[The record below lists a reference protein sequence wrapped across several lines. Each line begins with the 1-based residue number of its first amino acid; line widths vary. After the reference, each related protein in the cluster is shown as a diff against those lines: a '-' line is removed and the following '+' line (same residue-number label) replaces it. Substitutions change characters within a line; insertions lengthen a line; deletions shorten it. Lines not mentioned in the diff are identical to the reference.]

1 MNERKRFGSWKEI
14 ATHLSVEPRTA
25 MRWEN
30 DRGLPVHRVPGGG
43 RAAVFAYADEIDT
56 WLHGQPA
63 AGLPGDA
70 PGQPDGVGAPNGIT
84 PAPVPE
90 AAPAIPQQESWRMS
104 RGAVVALVSS
114 LSVVIVVAL
123 VMVWRGGASRTA
135 QPERVMLVGSRLT
148 AFDASDRELWS
159 QTLPDLLP
167 QSRIGSWR
175 VGAER
180 ARLADLDGDGQRE
193 VLVAAH
199 MDAAPG
205 SSLSMRSEL
214 RCYSSKGQLLWQYEP
229 TRKLKFRERE
239 FEGPWYID
247 DMVIS
252 AEVPRK
258 IWLAVIHNTWW
269 PSFVVELDAAGHET
283 LRFVNSGTVLAL
295 LEVSTARG
303 AFLVAGGVNNEPYAA
318 IMAVL
323 DLKQPFAVSPQAPGS
338 KFECVEC
345 PAGSPA
351 AYFVLPRSE
360 LNVVEKFALNPV
372 ADVNRVGQQVVA
384 GVMELN
390 VAGVLG
396 IFEFSLEPEIKP
408 MRLTYSDSYWLR
420 HREHE
425 QAGDLKHSAE
435 QCPDRTQPKLV
446 RRWTPDSAW
455 TTVRVPPVP
464 PN

>member
-1 MNERKRFGSWKEI
+1 MNERKRLGSWKEI
-14 ATHLSVEPRTA
+14 AVHLHVETRTA
-25 MRWEN
+25 MRWEHE
-30 DRGLPVHRVPGGG
+30 RALPVHRVPGGG
-43 RAAVFAYADEIDT
+43 RAAVFAYADEIDA

-63 AGLPGDA
+63 ADLKEDA
-70 PGQPDGVGAPNGIT
+70 AAQPDAAASGPNGIS
-84 PAPVPE
+84 AAAAPE
-90 AAPAIPQQESWRMS
+90 AAQQAPRRIS
-104 RGAVVALVSS
+104 RGAVIALTST
-114 LSVVIVVAL
+114 LAIMFLVVFAVV
-123 VMVWRGGASRTA
+123 WGGGASRTA
-135 QPERVMLVGSRLT
+135 QPERVTLVGRRLT
-148 AFDASDRELWS
+148 AFDANDRELWS

-167 QSRIGSWR
+167 QTRMSNWR
-175 VGAER
+175 NGAER
-180 ARLADLDGDGQRE
+180 VRLADLDGDGRRE

-214 RCYSSKGQLLWQYEP
+214 RCYSSEGRLLWQYEP
-229 TRKLKFRERE
+229 ARKLKFREQE

-269 PSFVVELDAAGHET
+269 PSFVVELDAAGQES

-303 AFLVAGGVNNEPYAA
+303 AFLLAGGVNNEPYAG
-318 IMAVL
+318 IVAVL

-345 PAGSPA
+345 PAGSPV

-360 LNVVEKFALNPV
+360 LNLVEKHALNSV
-372 ADVNRVGQQVVA
+372 VDVNRVGQQVQA
-384 GVMELN
+384 GVSELG

-396 IFEFSLEPEIKP
+396 LFEFSLDPEIVAK
-408 MRLTYSDSYWLR
+408 RLTYSDSYWLR

-435 QCPDRTQPKLV
+435 QCPDRTQPKTV
-446 RRWTPDSAW
+446 RRWTLATGW
-455 TTVRVPPVP
+455 TVVSVSSVPR
-464 PN
+464 N